1 MKTTL
6 IAGVD
11 EVGRGPLAGPVVA
24 AAVVLGPG
32 VNIPGLTDSKK
43 LSEKKRRQLSQQIY
57 AQAKD
62 WAIAEVSVADIDR
75 INIFQASLLA
85 MKLAIEQLTVTV
97 DEVLVD
103 GKFCP
108 DIQLPARAIIQ
119 GDLTVPEISAASI
132 IAKTYRDNLLV
143 ELDEQYPEYG
153 FAQHKGY
160 PTRQHIAALEQYG
173 VTDIHRR
180 SYKPVQKILAGG

>member
-6 IAGVD
+6 MAGVE

-24 AAVVLGPG
+24 AAVVLGPD

-43 LSEKKRRQLSQQIY
+43 LSEKKRLQLTEQIY
-57 AQAKD
+57 AQAKG

-85 MKLAIEQLTVTV
+85 MKLAIEKLTVTV

-143 ELDEQYPEYG
+143 KLGEQYPEYG

-160 PTRQHIAALEQYG
+160 PTRQHIAALQQHG

>member
-24 AAVVLGPG
+24 AAVVLGPD

-43 LSEKKRRQLSQQIY
+43 LSEKKRLQLTEQIY

-85 MKLAIEQLTVTV
+85 MKLAIEKLTVTV

-143 ELDEQYPEYG
+143 KLGEQYPEYG

-160 PTRQHIAALEQYG
+160 PTRQHIAALQQYG

>member
-1 MKTTL
+1 MKTLL

-24 AAVVLGPG
+24 AAVVLGSDFD
-32 VNIPGLTDSKK
+32 IPGLTDSKK
-43 LSEKKRRQLSQQIY
+43 LSEKKRQQLSEQIY
-57 AQAKD
+57 AQAKG

-85 MKLAIEQLTVTV
+85 MKQAIEQLTLPV
-97 DEVLVD
+97 DEILVD

-108 DIQLPARAIIQ
+108 NIQLPARAIIQ

-132 IAKTYRDNLLV
+132 IAKTYRDDLMVTLG
-143 ELDEQYPEYG
+143 ERYPEYG

-160 PTRQHIAALEQYG
+160 PTRQHIAALQQHG
-173 VTDIHRR
+173 HRLQR
-180 SYKPVQKILAGG
+180 SINEI

>member
-24 AAVVLGPG
+24 AAVVLGPD

-43 LSEKKRRQLSQQIY
+43 LSEKKRLQLTEQIY
-57 AQAKD
+57 AQAKG

-85 MKLAIEQLTVTV
+85 MKLAIEKLTVTV

-143 ELDEQYPEYG
+143 KLGEQYPEYG

-160 PTRQHIAALEQYG
+160 PTRQHIAALQQHG